1 MPDTDIAKES
11 SPLPEP
17 LEFTLGAAVRPE
29 RLDKVLAGLLPDH
42 SRSRLQ
48 GWIEAGHVLVNGEA
62 ARSNRQTAGP
72 GDVITVWE
80 QTPPEALAFTPE
92 DVSFGVIADSPDW
105 IIVDKP
111 AGLVTHPGA
120 GNWHG
125 TLLNG
130 LLFRYPELAGVA
142 RAGIVH
148 RLDKDTSGLLV
159 VARNEKAQTHLVRQL
174 QARSVSREYNAL
186 VHGRLPRPGTVDQ
199 AIGRDARV
207 PVRMTVDRPI
217 APKPAVTHYQPLR
230 AGRTP
235 EDKGVTLVQCALET
249 GRTHQIRVHLSSVGH
264 ALVGDTLYG
273 GKCLAGATR
282 QLLHARA
289 LRFEDPGTGGQVAFE
304 SPLAQDFQQI
314 LDVITWES

>member
-1 MPDTDIAKES
+1 
-11 SPLPEP
+11 
-17 LEFTLGAAVRPE
+17 
-29 RLDKVLAGLLPDH
+29 
-42 SRSRLQ
+42 
-48 GWIEAGHVLVNGEA
+48 
-62 ARSNRQTAGP
+62 
-72 GDVITVWE
+72 
-80 QTPPEALAFTPE
+80 
-92 DVSFGVIADSPDW
+92 
-105 IIVDKP
+105 
-111 AGLVTHPGA
+111 
-120 GNWHG
+120 
-125 TLLNG
+125 
-130 LLFRYPELAGVA
+130 
-142 RAGIVH
+142 
-148 RLDKDTSGLLV
+148 
-159 VARNEKAQTHLVRQL
+159 
-174 QARSVSREYNAL
+174 
-186 VHGRLPRPGTVDQ
+186 VDQ